1 MKKNKQNEKNALK
14 WIYRVA
20 KPQLPRL
27 IFVMLIN
34 AVVASLGT
42 LTALI
47 TKQLL
52 DSAQNGNLDGLVKF
66 AVITVVV
73 AVFQIG
79 ISVFLRY
86 YTEKLRAK
94 LDINYKERLFETQ
107 LSKSYPEIRAF
118 HTGELVNRLTGDV
131 SVITDAVTNLP
142 PTVISVSVRLV
153 CAFTVLVIMQ
163 WQFAVVFAV
172 GGVIIYV
179 TTRLLRDKVKQL
191 HKDMQKQE
199 GRVRSFWQ
207 EVLENLLVVKSFG
220 GEEMSVEKSDVLQK
234 EHYRV
239 RMKKSAMG
247 AFSSAA
253 SHSVMRFGYIFALV
267 WCAVKM
273 LYKQMTF
280 GSLTAITSLV
290 AQVQMPFSSLSGIMP
305 RYYAAISS
313 AERIMEIENLSDEIN
328 ANETQAALPDYS
340 EFCGIHI
347 KNLDFAYDR
356 NPVIRDFSFE
366 IDKGDFVS
374 VTGESGIGK
383 STLFKL
389 LLAIYEK
396 NGGDIDF
403 VYDGKTIP
411 VGKNTRKLFAYVPQG
426 NLLFSGTLRENLMFL
441 AGDRTQEEIDFALKV
456 ACAKEFI
463 EKFPDGL
470 ETVISEGGM
479 GLSEGQAQRL
489 AVARAILS
497 SRDILLFD
505 EATSALDEKTEK
517 QMLENIRNLTDKTC
531 IMVTHKPAALEIC
544 NKNLCFKK

>member
-1 MKKNKQNEKNALK
+1 MKRNKLNEKNALK
-14 WIYRVA
+14 WIYSVS
-20 KPQLPRL
+20 KPHLPRL
-27 IFVMLIN
+27 LAVMIIN
-34 AVVASLGT
+34 GIIACTGT
-42 LTALI
+42 VTALV

-52 DSAQNGNLDGLVKF
+52 DSATDGNMNGLVKF
-66 AVITVVV
+66 SVICALI

-79 ISVFLRY
+79 ISIFLRY

-94 LDINYKERLFETQ
+94 LDIGFKERLFGNQ
-107 LSKSYPEIRAF
+107 LKKNYPEIRAF

-142 PTVISVSVRLV
+142 PTVVSVAVRLI

-163 WQFAVVFAV
+163 WQFAVVFGV
-172 GGVIIYV
+172 GGVIIFT
-179 TTRLLRDKVKQL
+179 TTRILRDKVKQL

-220 GEEMSVEKSDVLQK
+220 GEEMSVEKSRFLQN
-234 EHYRV
+234 EHYKV
-239 RMKKSAMG
+239 RMKKSLIG
-247 AFSSAA
+247 SLSSGA
-253 SHSVMRFGYIFALV
+253 SHFVMRFGYIFALV
-267 WCAVKM
+267 WCAGKM
-273 LYKQMTF
+273 ALKQMSF

-290 AQVQMPFSSLSGIMP
+290 AQVQMPFSSLSGIVP

-313 AERIMEIENLSDEIN
+313 AERIMEIEELGDEKE
-328 ANETQAALPDYS
+328 AEDNEELPSYD
-340 EFCGIHI
+340 EFEKIAI
-347 KNLDFAYDR
+347 TNLDFAYDR
-356 NPVIRDFSFE
+356 EPVIKDFSFE
-366 IDKGDFVS
+366 INKGDFVS

-396 NGGDIDF
+396 KSGDIEF
-403 VYDGKTIP
+403 VFGDRRIEA
-411 VGKNTRKLFAYVPQG
+411 GKNTRKMFAYVPQG
-426 NLLFSGTLRENLMFL
+426 NLLFSGTIRENLLFL
-441 AGDRTQEEIDFALKV
+441 AGDKTGEEIDFALTA
-456 ACAKEFI
+456 ACAKDFTDSL
-463 EKFPDGL
+463 PDGL
-470 ETVISEGGM
+470 DTVISEGGM

-505 EATSALDEKTEK
+505 EATSALDEKTER
-517 QMLENIRNLTDKTC
+517 QMLENIKQLTDKTC

-544 NKNLCFKK
+544 NKNLHLG